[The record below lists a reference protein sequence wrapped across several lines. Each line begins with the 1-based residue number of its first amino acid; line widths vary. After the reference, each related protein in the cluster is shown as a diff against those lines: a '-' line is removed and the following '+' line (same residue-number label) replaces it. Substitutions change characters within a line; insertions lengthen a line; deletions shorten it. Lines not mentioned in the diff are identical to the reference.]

1 MLKTGS
7 NWQDLAI
14 VGCLMI
20 DKRMLVD
27 TAIIKKRVGIDE
39 WGKETFGGDLYID
52 PCRFDESTAH
62 VQSQKSG
69 KSKNR
74 TDQFAGVLY
83 IDTDYC
89 NFEIDRSYIDGKMIV
104 DNQEYII
111 VKIIPNRHPIS
122 KRILTY
128 EIEVI

>member
-1 MLKTGS
+1 MSGGKKHSAAIYISILAVLMRVPHTS
-7 NWQDLAI
+7 NHRSL
-14 VGCLMI
+14 
-20 DKRMLVD
+20 
-27 TAIIKKRVGIDE
+27 E
-39 WGKETFGGDLYID
+39 
-52 PCRFDESTAH
+52 
-62 VQSQKSG
+62 

-89 NFEIDRSYIDGKMIV
+89 NFEIDRSYIDGKLIV
-104 DNQEYII
+104 DGQEYII

>member
-1 MLKTGS
+1 MLRTGLD
-7 NWQDLAI
+7 WLVLAI
-14 VGCLMI
+14 AGWNMI

-39 WGKETFGGDLYID
+39 WGKEAFGGDLYIS